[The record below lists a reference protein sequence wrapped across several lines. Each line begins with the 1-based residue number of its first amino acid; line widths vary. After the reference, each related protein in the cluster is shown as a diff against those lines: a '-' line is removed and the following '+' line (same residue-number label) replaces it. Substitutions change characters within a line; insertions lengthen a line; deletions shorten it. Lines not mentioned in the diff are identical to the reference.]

1 MLDTPET
8 ARPETLASEL
18 KEFRSEI
25 LDDWMAA
32 KLAASDLAKTEVAID
47 VDRAQTSDL
56 LDDFV
61 ALVDHG
67 DLGNEATSPFCALK
81 DSLEQIAYAQAAA
94 GMSISDIGR
103 SIVSLK
109 DALHNHQE
117 RHTGKSVVPLT
128 AVVDRLLFDILEG
141 YVARREGFIT
151 SIIESA
157 ADGIITIAGD
167 GRVQVFNVAAE
178 EMFGYDAVE
187 VIGQNVSMLMPPTF
201 QELHDGYLE
210 HYLRTGEAHIL
221 GLRREAEGQRKDG
234 TIFPIDLSVREVMQP
249 GKAGGQRTFSG
260 IVRDL
265 TEIKAAQAEILRKSQ
280 DILELSTPVLSV
292 WKDVLVLPLIG
303 TLDTRRTKDI
313 MEKALTR
320 LAKEKARI
328 LIIDITGVPVVDTM
342 VADHI
347 VRLAAAVKM
356 MGGECVIT
364 GISPATAMTI
374 VGLGVDLSMLST
386 GASLAE
392 GLKLAIDIGSRTSR
406 NSR

>member
-1 MLDTPET
+1 MLDTPAT

-32 KLAASDLAKTEVAID
+32 KLEAGDLADADMAID
-47 VDRAQTSDL
+47 REQTGDL

-61 ALVDHG
+61 ALVDYGELG
-67 DLGNEATSPFCALK
+67 DEATSPFRAVK
-81 DSLEQIAYAQAAA
+81 DSLEQIAFAQAAA
-94 GMSISDIGR
+94 GTSISAIGR

-109 DALHNHQE
+109 DALHAHQE
-117 RHTGKSVVPLT
+117 RHTGPSVAPLT
-128 AVVDRLLFDILEG
+128 AVVDRLLFDILQG
-141 YVARREGFIT
+141 YVAQREGFIR
-151 SIIESA
+151 SIIETA
-157 ADGIITIAGD
+157 ADGIITITGD
-167 GRVQVFNVAAE
+167 GCVQVFNVAAE
-178 EMFGYDAVE
+178 DMFGYDAAE
-187 VIGQNVSMLMPPTF
+187 VIGQNVKMLMPSMY
-201 QELHDGYLE
+201 QRQHDGYLE
-210 HYLRTGEAHIL
+210 NYLRTGEARIL
-221 GLRREAEGQRKDG
+221 GLRREAEGRRKDG
-234 TIFPIDLSVREVMQP
+234 TVFPIELSVREVMQP
-249 GKAGGQRTFSG
+249 GRAGGQRTFSG
-260 IVRDL
+260 MIRDL

-280 DILELSTPVLSV
+280 DILEISTPVLSV

-320 LAKEKARI
+320 LAEEKARI
-328 LIIDITGVPVVDTM
+328 LIIDITGVPVIDTM

-347 VRLAAAVKM
+347 VRLAAAVRM

-374 VGLGVDLSMLST
+374 VSLGVDLSTLST

-392 GLKLAIDIGSRTSR
+392 GLKLAIDIGSHGSR
-406 NSR
+406 NPR